1 MYRPV
6 IQINIGKND
15 FDFVTAGDFSSSW
28 QTFTDTGVLVLPHKF
43 VKNKK
48 TIYAGDGVF
57 KKGDPVRIK
66 AGYFPKKELVFE
78 GYVAGIKPSIPVE
91 IALADAAFLLKQV
104 TITLSFESI
113 SLKDL
118 LSACLS
124 EAIGKS
130 TGYVREGL
138 KRVKIEAADAQL
150 GAFRITRVN
159 MVQVLEQL
167 KKTYALTSYFRGH
180 DLFVGLAYNL
190 GGKREKL
197 TFYKD
202 IISDDLEYL
211 KADDIR
217 IKIKAISLLESGGKI
232 EVDAGDPDG
241 DTRTLFKYNVSE
253 RELKAMAEREASRF
267 RFDGFR
273 GSITT
278 FLTVVFKHGDEV
290 ELVDPKIPERDGIY
304 LIEAVDIEVGVN
316 GYFQTLKLGAKIG

>member
-1 MYRPV
+1 M
-6 IQINIGKND
+6 
-15 FDFVTAGDFSSSW
+15 
-28 QTFTDTGVLVLPHKF
+28 
-43 VKNKK
+43 
-48 TIYAGDGVF
+48 
-57 KKGDPVRIK
+57 
-66 AGYFPKKELVFE
+66 
-78 GYVAGIKPSIPVE
+78 
-91 IALADAAFLLKQV
+91 
-104 TITLSFESI
+104 
-113 SLKDL
+113 
-118 LSACLS
+118 
-124 EAIGKS
+124 
-130 TGYVREGL
+130 
-138 KRVKIEAADAQL
+138 
-150 GAFRITRVN
+150 
-159 MVQVLEQL
+159 
-167 KKTYALTSYFRGH
+167 
-180 DLFVGLAYNL
+180 
-190 GGKREKL
+190 
-197 TFYKD
+197 
-202 IISDDLEYL
+202 